1 MAACSSPQPS
11 SKIMLP
17 AALTTMQ
24 ESPPAVLWILGAL
37 HITVLVTYL
46 SQPFLK
52 DGHCC
57 TNQSVWSCWV
67 HLTEVVSSHSN
78 RPEHVSRSLSQEA
91 DVADGF
97 EDIPVHNGWGTV
109 AGCEGTFY
117 SKQILRVVLLD
128 SWSVVFI
135 FLNRCLSLPP
145 IVEIRIMIFCTKATS
160 RFFCV
165 WRYWACLYYLD
176 LTMHQ

>member
-1 MAACSSPQPS
+1 M
-11 SKIMLP
+11 
-17 AALTTMQ
+17 
-24 ESPPAVLWILGAL
+24 
-37 HITVLVTYL
+37 
-46 SQPFLK
+46 
-52 DGHCC
+52 
-57 TNQSVWSCWV
+57 
-67 HLTEVVSSHSN
+67 SSHSN

-135 FLNRCLSLPP
+135 FLNRCLSLPTPP

-160 RFFCV
+160 RFLCV
-165 WRYWACLYYLD
+165 
-176 LTMHQ
+176 